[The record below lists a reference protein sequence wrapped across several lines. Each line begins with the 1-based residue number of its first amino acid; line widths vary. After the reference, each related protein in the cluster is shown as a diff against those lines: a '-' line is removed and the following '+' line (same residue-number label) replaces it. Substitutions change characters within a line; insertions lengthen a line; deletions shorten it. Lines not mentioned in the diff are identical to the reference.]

1 MKTFN
6 FIMLLIPFWIFG
18 QIGTGTISPK
28 GMLDITSS
36 DSGLVIPRVTSIETV
51 TDGNGNNAVD
61 GTVVYDESRDQICL
75 RIDGSWI
82 CTCYDSG
89 SPTLGVTHSAFSA
102 NTNYIKAS
110 NTEAGDQFGYAVS
123 ISEDGTRLA
132 VSATSEDS
140 NATGINGN
148 QSNNSAGGSGAVYIF
163 FRNGTIWTQ
172 EAYIKA
178 SNTEA
183 FDGFGYSMKLSGD
196 GTRLAVSA
204 PFEDSDANGVNG
216 NQADN
221 SAASTGAVYVFS
233 RSGTIWTQEAYLKAS
248 NSDSPDNFGNG
259 FSSVSINS
267 DGSRIAV
274 GAYREGSNATGVNGN
289 QANNSASNSGAVYVF
304 SRTGTTWI
312 QEAYIKASNTGVDD
326 YFGHDLDLSGDGT
339 RLAVGASQE
348 QSNATGINGNQG
360 NNSANRAGAVY
371 VYRRSGTTW
380 TQEAYIKASN
390 TRASN
395 LFGNNMSFDYDGS
408 RLAVCAAAED
418 SPSSGINGSQTQ
430 AGGLDDYG
438 AVYIF
443 SRNGTTWVQ
452 EAYVKA
458 SNPDIDDEFGA
469 TVSLSKYGF
478 KLAVGSRRE
487 SSNATGINGNQSDN
501 SANVSGAAYVFK
513 RCGTTWVQESY
524 VKASNTELGDY
535 SGIVDLS
542 ANGLY
547 LALGASGESSN
558 AIGINGNQSNNSASQ
573 SGAVYIIE

>member
-1 MKTFN
+1 
-6 FIMLLIPFWIFG
+6 
-18 QIGTGTISPK
+18 
-28 GMLDITSS
+28 MLDISS
-36 DSGLVIPRVTSIETV
+36 DSTGLVVPRVTRIEDV
-51 TDGNGNNAVD
+51 TDGSGNNPVD
-61 GTVVYDESRDQICL
+61 GTVVYDISRDKTCF

-82 CTCYDSG
+82 CNCDNSG
-89 SPTLGVTHSAFSA
+89 TPTLGVTHSAFSS
-102 NTNYIKAS
+102 NSNYIKAS
-110 NTEAGDQFGYAVS
+110 NTETFDQLGNSVS

-132 VSATSEDS
+132 VSAPGEDS

-148 QSNNSAGGSGAVYIF
+148 QSNNSASNAGAVYVY
-163 FRNGTIWTQ
+163 RRSGPTWTQ

-178 SNTEA
+178 SNTA
-183 FDGFGYSMKLSGD
+183 VFDGFGYSVKLSAD

-221 SAASTGAVYVFS
+221 SALSAGAVYVFS
-233 RSGTIWTQEAYLKAS
+233 RTGNIWTQEAYLKAS
-248 NSDSPDNFGNG
+248 NSDGPDNFGNG
-259 FSSVSINS
+259 HSSVSINS

-274 GAYREGSNATGVNGN
+274 GAYRESSNATGINGN
-289 QANNSASNSGAVYVF
+289 QANNSMANSGAAYVF
-304 SRTGTTWI
+304 RRTGTTWV
-312 QEAYIKASNTGVDD
+312 QEAYIKASNTGADD
-326 YFGHDLDLSGDGT
+326 YFGHDLNLSGDGT

-348 QSNATGINGNQG
+348 QSNATGINGNQS
-360 NNSANRAGAVY
+360 NNSSNRAGAVY
-371 VYRRSGTTW
+371 VYRRIGTTW

-395 LFGNNMSFDYDGS
+395 LFGSNMTFDYDGS
-408 RLAVCAAAED
+408 RLAVCAVLED
-418 SPSSGINGSQTQ
+418 APSSGINGNQTQ
-430 AGGLDDYG
+430 AGGGLDDYG

-443 SRNGTTWVQ
+443 RRNGTTWVQ
-452 EAYVKA
+452 EAYIKA

-469 TVSLSKYGF
+469 TVSFSKYGF

-487 SSNATGINGNQSDN
+487 SSNATGINGNQSNN
-501 SANVSGAAYVFK
+501 SANVSGAAYVFT

-542 ANGLY
+542 ANGVY

-558 AIGINGNQSNNSASQ
+558 ATGINGNQSNNSANQ
-573 SGAVYIIE
+573 AGAVYIIE